1 GSVTTAMAV
10 RLEREIAT
18 LAGRLVRY
26 ESPSAL
32 DLARMA
38 GIDPD
43 PWQQDVLQSRSRRV
57 LLNCCRQSGKSTITA
72 IVAVDTALSVPRSL
86 VLLVS
91 PTLRQSGELFRKAL
105 AVYRAADRPIPADA
119 ETALSLSLSNGSR
132 IVSLPGKEAT
142 VRGYSGAALIAIDEA
157 SRVPNDLYLS
167 LRPML
172 AVSGGRLIALSTPF
186 GTRGW
191 WYEAWRSREA
201 WERVRITAAQVDR
214 IPAAFLEEE
223 RRTLGPWWY
232 AQEYEGEF
240 MDAQSQIFTRAEID
254 HAFVEEVATW
264 TL

>member
-1 GSVTTAMAV
+1 MIATATV

-18 LAGRLVRY
+18 LAGRVLRVDAQPAV
-26 ESPSAL
+26 E
-32 DLARMA
+32 LARSA
-38 GIDPD
+38 GIIPD
-43 PWQQDVLQSRSRRV
+43 DWQRDVLESRSRRL

-72 IVAVDTALSVPRSL
+72 IVAVDTALSMPRSL

-91 PTLRQSGELFRKAL
+91 PTLRQSGELFKKAL
-105 AVYRAADRPIPADA
+105 AVYRAAGRPVTADA
-119 ETALSLSLSNGSR
+119 ETALSLTLSNGSR
-132 IVSLPGKEAT
+132 LVSLPGKEGT
-142 VRGYSGAALIAIDEA
+142 VRSYSGVALIAIDEA

-201 WERVRITAAQVDR
+201 WERVKITAEQVGR
-214 IPAAFLEEE
+214 IPADFLAEEE
-223 RRTLGPWWY
+223 RTLGPWWY
-232 AQEYEGEF
+232 RQEYFGEF
-240 MDAQSQIFTRAEID
+240 MDSQSQIFTRAEID
-254 HAFVEEVATW
+254 RAFAEEVETW

>member
-1 GSVTTAMAV
+1 MITTATQ

-18 LAGRLVRY
+18 LAGRVLRVD
-26 ESPSAL
+26 AL
-32 DLARMA
+32 PAVDLASKA
-38 GIDPD
+38 GIIPD
-43 PWQQDVLQSRSRRV
+43 LWQRQVLESRSRRL

-72 IVAVDTALSVPRSL
+72 IVAVDTALSMPRSL

-105 AVYRAADRPIPADA
+105 AVYRAAGRPVAPDA

-132 IVSLPGKEAT
+132 IVSLPGREGT

-191 WYEAWRSREA
+191 WFEAWRSREN
-201 WERVRITAAQVDR
+201 WERTLITAEQCPR
-214 IPAAFLEEE
+214 IPADFLEEE
-223 RRTLGPWWY
+223 RRTLGEWWFR
-232 AQEYEGEF
+232 QEYMGEF
-240 MDAQSQIFTRAEID
+240 QDSQSQIFTRAEID
-254 HAFVEEVATW
+254 RAFTEEVETW
-264 TL
+264 NL